1 MHGIGSVDPGWGVT
15 AVRLAMGLI
24 FLRAGYD
31 KLAGGIGALAEAFD
45 GMAVPLPAVTAPFV
59 ALLEAGGGALLLIG
73 LGSRWLGLLFALQF
87 AYITL
92 VLKLPAGWDA
102 ARFDVLLLAGS
113 VLLFLAG
120 GGRAAV
126 DSAWPGRDGAAAGGR
141 RAV

>member
-15 AVRLAMGLI
+15 AVRLVMGLI

-31 KLAGGIGALAEAFD
+31 KLAGGVGSLAQAFD
-45 GMAVPLPAVTAPFV
+45 GMGVPLPAVTAPFV
-59 ALLEAGGGALLLIG
+59 ALLEAAGGALLLIG

-92 VLKLPAGWDA
+92 VLTLPEGWDA
-102 ARFDVLLLAGS
+102 ARLDVLLLAGS
-113 VLLFLAG
+113 VLLFLSG
-120 GGRAAV
+120 GGRASV
-126 DSAWPGRDGAAAGGR
+126 DAAWLERDGPPTRGR